1 MLWRCRLCCSR
12 WSCCIF
18 WRSTRWGRTTRM
30 ALRSRKNKGPDGV
43 PLDGIKFHP
52 YYSVHDVQGIAVF
65 LFFFCAVM
73 FFAPE
78 MGGFFLEFANFEEA
92 NGLKTPEHIAPV
104 WYFTPYYSV
113 LRAVP
118 DKFWGFIFFAASV
131 RDSLRSALVGSQPR
145 QVVALS
151 RPAQSR
157 DAVPVCG
164 PLSSFWVCWASRRPR
179 PSARYWRR
187 FARSSTSSSSSLMPW
202 WSRMDRD
209 KA

>member
-1 MLWRCRLCCSR
+1 M
-12 WSCCIF
+12 
-18 WRSTRWGRTTRM
+18 
-30 ALRSRKNKGPDGV
+30 

-65 LFFFCAVM
+65 LFFFCAVL

-118 DKFWGFIFFAASV
+118 DKFWGLHILRGVSG
-131 RDSLRSALVGSQPR
+131 DSLCAPVVRSQSCE
-145 QVVALS
+145 VVALS
-151 RPAQSR
+151 RPAESR
-157 DAVPVCG
+157 HVVAVCG
-164 PLSSFWVCWASRRPR
+164 VFHHSRCAGCQVTHPGAHGTGANLHDLLLLLLPR
-179 PSARYWRR
+179 YALVVAHGPRQ
-187 FARSSTSSSSSLMPW
+187 T
-202 WSRMDRD
+202 
-209 KA
+209 